1 MQISPLNRPKHHN
14 SNWLL
19 SVFLLAGFLLLNNN
33 GLAQYED
40 ENKVDSLITILISLD
55 KSPEKADILNQISK
69 AYLKEDYILA
79 MDYAQRSLGIAED
92 IEYKAGILN
101 ASLNL
106 GRIYTLYYLDYFEA
120 KHHMSR
126 ALDLAEEFNN
136 KPILMNVY
144 HEYAFLM
151 YSMGN
156 CSYSIN
162 YYKKAIKLAE
172 DLKEFNRLASLYAYI
187 ADAYL
192 ACDDEKNARDN
203 YSMAYAL
210 YNSDQL
216 TEVAPAVHLSAAY
229 FLRMQGNYDGA
240 IDIYDDCIREF
251 NNNDMPRFESYA
263 YSQLAETKM
272 LNGDLFGAK
281 HDVETGLEIALKNS
295 LTKERLD
302 NYEVQ
307 IAIYDTLGD
316 YKKTYVSLIKY
327 TKLKDS
333 LSSSQFM
340 EQNRKFQTNY
350 EEMMQRNQMDQ
361 MKEQQIN
368 HELEIENQRLNR
380 NIIIGFLVF
389 VIILTILI
397 VLRYIYIRNKEKE
410 MRVLTLATS
419 HTTNSII
426 LFDKDICVEWVN
438 RGFER
443 LTGLSLEEVKGQY
456 FMDFYNGPD
465 LHPEHVEELKANFLS
480 GNAFS
485 MELASYNRESNEA
498 YWVSI
503 SVTPLYENNKLRSYV
518 SVATDI
524 TEIHNVQ
531 VQLQKSHDQTIL
543 LNEIGR
549 QITSTLNVSEIIEKV
564 YENVNK
570 LMDAQNMGIGIFKKD
585 ENVLFFPEPIEKGN
599 KLNSFSYSLENTSR
613 LAVKC
618 YKENREIKVN
628 SIEELEMIMGGKN
641 PSPLAGEQPESI
653 IYMPLIAK
661 WKTMGVISVQSF
673 EKNAYDVKE
682 MDIVRSLAT
691 YVAIALENAG
701 LYENMEDIVAERTK
715 EVRAQKEQ
723 LQLNYENIK
732 LLSEIGVQIASSL
745 DFEDVFETLYDT
757 VAKLMDAEIF
767 GVRIYHEDRNEIEY
781 KYEIESGERD
791 PVMSVS
797 MDDKD
802 NYSVWCVL
810 NKKEILIGNNREEY
824 NKFVNEVK
832 VPSGEMP
839 TSLIF
844 YPMIAEGRVFGVITV
859 QSFKENAYTPYHV
872 AMVKTLS
879 AYSAEALSN
888 AELVGTL
895 EHKVEERT
903 KELAQKNKDIMS
915 SINYARR
922 IQRGILPSD
931 HFMNQLLPESFVLY
945 RPRDVISGDFYWVER
960 SMGKVFFAVVD
971 CTGHGVPGALMS
983 IIGKNILDQAINEKD
998 IDDPSMILTFLRAG
1012 LRVAF
1017 SADESIDGTEVEDGM
1032 DLGICVWDFE
1042 AHSLSFAGANSNLYL
1057 IHDGALEVIKGEK
1070 SGVSASD
1077 FDVVN
1082 YTTHEIDVYK
1092 GDIMYLS
1099 SDGFPDQ
1106 FGGDRMKKYSQRR
1119 FQELLFKISSLP
1131 VDQQRDKLDA
1141 ALKEWM
1147 GDYDQL
1153 DDICV
1158 MGVKF

>member
-1 MQISPLNRPKHHN
+1 MNRPNNHK
-14 SNWLL
+14 NWCLPFFIL
-19 SVFLLAGFLLLNNN
+19 AFFFLLGNRAT
-33 GLAQYED
+33 AQHQD
-40 ENKVDSLITILISLD
+40 QDRIDSLITVLITLD
-55 KSPEKADILNQISK
+55 KSPKKADVLNEISR
-69 AYLKEDYILA
+69 AYLKDDYQTAL
-79 MDYAQRSLGIAED
+79 DYAQRSLGIAED
-92 IEYKAGILN
+92 LEYKAGILN
-101 ASLNL
+101 ASINL
-106 GRIYTLYYLDYFEA
+106 GKIYTFYYLNYFEA
-120 KHHMSR
+120 KQHMST
-126 ALDLAEEFNN
+126 ALEIAEEFNN
-136 KPILMNVY
+136 KQVLAKVY
-144 HEYAFLM
+144 QHYAFLM

-156 CSYSIN
+156 CNYAIN
-162 YYKKAIKLAE
+162 YYKKAIKIVE
-172 DLKEFNRLASLYAYI
+172 DLKDFNRLAGLYAYI
-187 ADAYL
+187 AEAYL
-192 ACDDEKNARDN
+192 ACDDEQNALDN
-203 YSMAYAL
+203 YSLSYTL
-210 YNSDQL
+210 YKSDKL
-216 TEVAPAVHLSAAY
+216 TDVVPSVHFSAAY
-229 FLRMQGNYDGA
+229 FLRLQGDYDAA
-240 IDIYDDCIREF
+240 IDIYNQCIKDFQQDDL
-251 NNNDMPRFESYA
+251 PRFESYA
-263 YSQLAETKM
+263 YSQMAETKM

-281 HDVETGLEIALKNS
+281 HDANTGLDIAQKNS
-295 LTKERLD
+295 LTKEKLD

-316 YKKTYVSLIKY
+316 YKKTYLSLIKY
-327 TKLKDS
+327 TRLKDS

-340 EQNRKFQTNY
+340 EQNRKFQTSY
-350 EEMMQRNQMDQ
+350 EEMLQKNQMEQ
-361 MKEQQIN
+361 MKDQEKN
-368 HELEIENQRLNR
+368 HQLEIENQRLNR

-389 VIILTILI
+389 VIILTVLI
-397 VLRYIYIRNKEKE
+397 ILRYIYIRRKERE

-426 LFDKDICVEWVN
+426 LFDQDICVEWVN

-443 LTGLSLEEVKGQY
+443 LTGLSLDEVKGQY
-456 FMDFYNGPD
+456 FLDFYNGPE
-465 LHPEHVEELKANFLS
+465 LHPEHVEELKSNFLS

-485 MELASYNRESNEA
+485 MELASSNRQSNDA
-498 YWVSI
+498 YWISI
-503 SVTPLYENNKLRSYV
+503 SVTPLYENNQLRSYV

-524 TEIHNVQ
+524 TEIHNVS
-531 VQLQKSHDQTIL
+531 VELQKSHDQTIL

-570 LMDAQNMGIGIFKKD
+570 LMNAQNMGIGIYKED
-585 ENVLFFPEPIEKGN
+585 EEVLFFPEPIEKGN
-599 KLNSFSYSLENTSR
+599 KLKSFSYPLEQSSR

-618 YKENREIKVN
+618 FKENREMKVN
-628 SIEELEMIMGGKN
+628 SIEELEMLLGGKN
-641 PSPLAGEQPESI
+641 PTPLAGEQPESI

-673 EKNAYDVKE
+673 EKNAYHIKE

-701 LYENMEDIVAERTK
+701 LYENMEDIVADRTK

-732 LLSEIGVQIASSL
+732 LLSEIGVEIASSL
-745 DFEDVFETLYDT
+745 DFEDVFETLYHT
-757 VAKLMDAEIF
+757 VEKLMDAEIF

-781 KYEIESGERD
+781 KYEIESGKRD

-802 NYSVWCVL
+802 NYSVWCVE
-810 NKKEILIGNNREEY
+810 NQKEILIGNNRKEY
-824 NKFVNEVK
+824 TKYVSEVK

-859 QSFKENAYTPYHV
+859 QSFKENAYTAYHV

-903 KELAQKNKDIMS
+903 QELAQKNKDIMS
-915 SINYARR
+915 SINYAKR
-922 IQRGILPSD
+922 IQRGILPTE

-945 RPRDVISGDFYWVER
+945 KPRDIISGDFYWVER
-960 SMGKVFFAVVD
+960 SLGKIFFAVVD

-983 IIGKNILDQAINEKD
+983 IIGKNILDQAVNEKD
-998 IDDPSMILTFLRAG
+998 IEDPSMILTFLRAG

-1017 SADESIDGTEVEDGM
+1017 SADETIEGADVEDGM
-1032 DLGICVWDFE
+1032 DLGVCVWDFE

-1077 FDVVN
+1077 FDAVN
-1082 YTTHEIDVYK
+1082 FTTHEIDVFK
-1092 GDIMYLS
+1092 GDILYMS
-1099 SDGFPDQ
+1099 SDGYPDQ
-1106 FGGDRMKKYSQRR
+1106 FGGERMKKYSQRR
-1119 FQELLFKISSLP
+1119 FQELLFKLSSLP
-1131 VDQQRDKLDA
+1131 IDQQKDKLNTE
-1141 ALKEWM
+1141 LQEWM
-1147 GDYDQL
+1147 GEYDQL